1 MLALD
6 KIDPQFRKLVD
17 QLFFTDR
24 TDLDTSN
31 FSALLGNKDEH
42 FAYLHDRFTRSLE
55 IFWDEAFWL
64 HRFDLLLS
72 LHSKRAS
79 IVLEPHLISQFRS
92 LIIRNSQANI
102 NTDNAYIQ
110 FVAWSKAKS
119 SRKEDVSAIRDFL
132 LGLPHII
139 QINRLT
145 GIVSN
150 FAPHIFQSCDE
161 YIEIISKKI
170 GQVARNFEVLQ
181 QLEKQGLKI
190 DKGPV
195 FKLAKDLLL
204 KRVPNRSNKRAL
216 FIMMEDTAVM
226 GHLQSEY
233 HSPVHRSRL
242 TDLIVSCDYKEL
254 ERHHLRN
261 IKNLLILDATLADEI
276 LFTYLDS
283 LYTCRAGYK
292 RSNIKR
298 LIRACKTFSQLSSKK
313 VLAYLASTNRMSD
326 IKYVL
331 KAFPELKPLAPF
343 I

>member
-6 KIDPQFRKLVD
+6 RIDPQFRKLVD

-31 FSALLGNKDEH
+31 FSTLLGNKDEH

-64 HRFDLLLS
+64 SRFDLLLS
-72 LHSKRAS
+72 LNSKRAS
-79 IVLEPHLISQFRS
+79 LVIEPHLTSQFRS
-92 LIIRNSQANI
+92 LIIRNPFSNI
-102 NTDNAYIQ
+102 SNDNAYIQ
-110 FVAWSKAKS
+110 FVAWSKVKS
-119 SRKEDVSAIRDFL
+119 SRKEDVSSIRDFL

-139 QINRLT
+139 QISRLT
-145 GIVSN
+145 SIVSN
-150 FAPHIFQSCDE
+150 FAPHIFQSCEE
-161 YIEIISKKI
+161 YIEIISKRI

-190 DKGPV
+190 DKAPV

-216 FIMMEDTAVM
+216 FTMMEDTTVM

-233 HSPVHRSRL
+233 RSPAHRSRL
-242 TDLIVSCDYKEL
+242 LNLISTCDYKEL
-254 ERHHLRN
+254 EQHHLRN
-261 IKNLLILDATLADEI
+261 IKNLLILDASMADEV
-276 LFTYLDS
+276 LATYLES
-283 LYTCRAGYK
+283 LYTRRAGYK

-298 LIRACKTFSQLSSKK
+298 LIRACKTFPQLSSKK
-313 VLAYLASTNRMSD
+313 VLAYLASNNRMSD
-326 IKYVL
+326 IKLVL
-331 KAFPELKPLAPF
+331 KAFPDLKTLAPF